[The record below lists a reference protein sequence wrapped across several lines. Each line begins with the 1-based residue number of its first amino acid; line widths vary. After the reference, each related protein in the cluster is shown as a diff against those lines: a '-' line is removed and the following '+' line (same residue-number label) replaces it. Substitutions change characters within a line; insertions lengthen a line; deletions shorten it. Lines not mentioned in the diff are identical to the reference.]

1 MPDIIQLLPD
11 SVANQIAAGEVIQRP
26 ASAVK
31 ELMEN
36 AVDAQSTQ
44 IKLIIK
50 DAGKS
55 LIQVMDNG
63 SGMSETDA
71 RMSFER
77 HATSKIQRIEDLFSI
92 KTMGFRGEA
101 LPSIAAIAQVELK
114 TKREAEDLGT
124 HIIIEGS
131 EVKSQESC
139 QTANGTS
146 IMVKNLFYNV
156 PARRAF
162 LKSNPVETRHI
173 IEEFQRIS
181 LAHPETGFSFFQ
193 DTTQVFQLKQGN
205 LRQRIVGIF
214 GDNYNEKVVPVEEST
229 SIISVFG
236 FVGKPEAAKK
246 TRGEQYFFVNRRFIK
261 SNYLNFGVV
270 SAFEQMLPRDTYP
283 FYVLFIDIDPAK
295 IDINVHPTKQEIK
308 FEDERFIYA
317 FVHGAVKRAL
327 ARYSVTPTLD
337 FSKEVGFDSFSVFSQ
352 TTSRQQERSSSE
364 TDFAVEEDRK
374 DSPAHTLV
382 SNPREQSNLKNWQT
396 IYSGLEKR
404 TDETATISPV
414 WKQDSPSEDKLDLE
428 DFSPKEIIPF
438 QLHNRYIVTQ
448 IKSGF
453 MLIDQQ
459 AAHERI
465 LFEKYMKTLANKTPG
480 SQQQLFPK
488 NITVSNTDAELLK
501 EILPDIQALG
511 FDIQEFGQNTFV
523 LHGIPSDLTVFDE
536 NKIMETLLEQYKN
549 NITNVRFSKRE
560 GLARALAR
568 QAAIKSGQELSAKE
582 MKMLIDRLFACEMP
596 YTAPNGKMT
605 FITFSLEELAK
616 QFQKK

>member
-36 AVDAQSTQ
+36 AVDAGATQ

-50 DAGKS
+50 DAGKT
-55 LIQVMDNG
+55 LIQVIDNG

-71 RMSFER
+71 RMGFER
-77 HATSKIQRIEDLFSI
+77 HATSKITRIEDLFAI

-101 LPSIAAIAQVELK
+101 LPSMAAIAQVEVK
-114 TKREAEDLGT
+114 TKRETDDLGT

-146 IMVKNLFYNV
+146 FMVKNLFYNV

-162 LKSNPVETRHI
+162 LKSNSVETRHI
-173 IEEFQRIS
+173 IDEFQRIA
-181 LAHPETGFSFFQ
+181 LAHPEIGFSLFN
-193 DTTQVFQLKQGN
+193 DTTQIFELKQGN

-214 GDNYNEKVVPVEEST
+214 GDNYNEKLVPVEEST

-246 TRGEQYFFVNRRFIK
+246 TRGDQHFFVNRRFIK

-270 SAFEQMLPRDTYP
+270 SAFEQMLPRDTFP
-283 FYVLFIDIDPAK
+283 FYALFIDIDPSK

-327 ARYSVTPTLD
+327 SQYSITPTLD
-337 FSKEVGFDSFSVFSQ
+337 FEKEVGFDTFSVFAQ
-352 TTSRQQERSSSE
+352 TPAHNRESSAAE
-364 TDFAVEEDRK
+364 TNYIIHEDRE
-374 DSPAHTLV
+374 HTTERHF
-382 SNPREQSNLKNWQT
+382 SDPREQSNLRNWQT
-396 IYSGLEKR
+396 IYSGLEKN
-404 TDETATISPV
+404 TEGGVTISPE
-414 WKQDSPSEDKLDLE
+414 WKQDKPHEEKLDLE
-428 DFSPKEIIPF
+428 DFSAKEIIPF
-438 QLHNRYIVTQ
+438 QLHNRYIVSQ

-465 LFEKYMKTLANKTPG
+465 LFEKYISTLANKTQS

-488 NITVSNTDAELLK
+488 NITVSTTDAELLK

-511 FDIQEFGQNTFV
+511 FDLQEFGQNTFV
-523 LHGIPSDLTVFDE
+523 LHGIPSDLKVFDE
-536 NKIMETLLEQYKN
+536 NKILDTLIEQYKN
-549 NITNVRFSKRE
+549 NITNVKFSKRE

-568 QAAIKSGQELSAKE
+568 QASIKSGQVLSGKE
-582 MKMLIDRLFACEMP
+582 MKMLIDQLFGCEIP
-596 YTAPNGKMT
+596 YTAPGGKLT
-605 FITFSLEELAK
+605 FITFSLEDLAK

>member
-114 TKREAEDLGT
+114 TKREAKDLGT

>member
-44 IKLIIK
+44 VKLIIK

-55 LIQVMDNG
+55 LIQVIDNG

-114 TKREAEDLGT
+114 TKRESDDLST

-139 QTANGTS
+139 QTADGTS
-146 IMVKNLFYNV
+146 FMVKNLFYNV

-181 LAHPETGFSFFQ
+181 LAHPEIGFSFFQ

-327 ARYSVTPTLD
+327 SQYSVTPTLD
-337 FSKEVGFDSFSVFSQ
+337 FSKEVGFDTFSVFSQ
-352 TTSRQQERSSSE
+352 TASRQQERSSSE
-364 TDFAVEEDRK
+364 TDFAIEENRK
-374 DSPAHTLV
+374 DSPTHPFT
-382 SNPREQSNLKNWQT
+382 SDPREQSNLKNWQT

-404 TDETATISPV
+404 TDEGATISPE
-414 WKQDSPSEDKLDLE
+414 WKQDKPSEEKLDLE
-428 DFSPKEIIPF
+428 DFSPKEITPF

-465 LFEKYMKTLANKTPG
+465 LFEKYMQTLANKTPG

-488 NITVSNTDAELLK
+488 NITVSNADAELLK
-501 EILPDIQALG
+501 EILPDIQSLG
-511 FDIQEFGQNTFV
+511 FDVQEFGQNTFV

-536 NKIMETLLEQYKN
+536 NKILETLLEQYKN